1 MSLEFHSQGFNPI
14 PQDRDKKAQMSWK
27 EYQTERVPEDKVY
40 EFWSRHPGAN
50 IAIVTGAVSGVV
62 VVDIDGPKGIASLR
76 EFPEMRDVSPP
87 VVETGRGFHA
97 YFKHPDGK
105 VKTGRLRDG
114 LDIKG
119 DGGLVTVPP
128 SIHASGTVYRFK
140 AGHSLDD
147 VPLPD
152 LPPSLLE
159 AIRGN

>member
-27 EYQTERVPEDKVY
+27 GYQTERVPEDKVY

-50 IAIVTGAVSGVV
+50 IAIVTSAVSGVV
-62 VVDIDGPKGIASLR
+62 VVDIDGPEGIASLR

-119 DGGLVTVPP
+119 DGMGSHLALKHYGL
-128 SIHASGTVYRFK
+128 H
-140 AGHSLDD
+140 
-147 VPLPD
+147 
-152 LPPSLLE
+152 
-159 AIRGN
+159 